1 MKFLFMIP
9 IQKITN
15 EIEKLTKYR
24 ERKKDL
30 ERRIKILEKSDL
42 YKHNQ

>member
-1 MKFLFMIP
+1 M
-9 IQKITN
+9 
-15 EIEKLTKYR
+15 TKYQ

-42 YKHNQ
+42 YKHEQELKILRTKTHFG